1 MSSATST
8 TSDQDALLRAG
19 IDRSLRHPVMFFL
32 TSGAAWLAFSILLG
46 VIASAKVHNPGFL
59 THCPWLTYGRI
70 FPAHINTLVYGWG
83 MQAAFAVIIWLMARL
98 SRKECTA
105 AGTILTA
112 GHVWNLGVALGVV
125 GILSGNGTGMPWM
138 EFPAF
143 AWPVLLFSYFAI
155 LIWSFIQFRVR
166 PEGHVYISQWYLL
179 AAMIWFPWIFIT
191 ANTLLHCMP
200 GHPVMGAGINAWF
213 KSGMIF
219 LFFTPV
225 ALAASY
231 YLAPKVT
238 GRPVFSYS
246 LAKLGFWSLAVI
258 APWAG
263 MQKLAGAPLPYFL
276 PYLGAAATALL
287 FIPAC
292 AAAINTLR
300 TMLSCPETLAAS
312 PALRF
317 TTASV
322 TSLLVMAIAAVLL
335 NLPGSTLQLT
345 QFSLSGYGFDILAL
359 YGFFSF
365 AMFGATYFIVPRV
378 TRREWLSRRLI
389 KMHFLFSVYGVIFV
403 ALIALFGGLLQG
415 AGQEDWQQPWSGAA
429 AYAKPYAVAT
439 TFSWC
444 LILFSNVFF
453 FIHLAL
459 MWLRL
464 GRRSSHPTLLVASH
478 GSHGTGPHG
487 EEGDIDNAGPGH
499 AAAH

>member
-8 TSDQDALLRAG
+8 TLDHDAVLRAQ

-32 TSGAAWLAFSILLG
+32 TSGAAWLAVSILLG
-46 VIASAKVHNPGFL
+46 VIASAKMHSPGL
-59 THCPWLTYGRI
+59 LSDCSWLAYGRV
-70 FPAHINTLVYGWG
+70 FPAHINALVYGWG

-112 GHVWNLGVALGVV
+112 GHVWNLGVTLGIV

-138 EFPAF
+138 EFPVF
-143 AWPVLLFSYFAI
+143 AWPVLLLSYFVI
-155 LIWSFIQFRVR
+155 LVWSFIQFRVR
-166 PEGHVYISQWYLL
+166 PEGHVYIAQWYVL
-179 AAMIWFPWIFIT
+179 AAMLWFPWIYIT

-200 GHPVMGAGINAWF
+200 GHPLMGAGINAWF
-213 KSGMIF
+213 KSGVIF

-225 ALAASY
+225 ALGAAY

-246 LAKLGFWSLAVI
+246 LAKLGFWSLAII

-263 MQKLAGAPLPYFL
+263 MQKLAGAPIPYFL
-276 PYLGAAATALL
+276 PYVGAAATALL

-292 AAAINTLR
+292 AAAVNTLR
-300 TMLSCPETLAAS
+300 TMLADQETLAAS

-317 TTASV
+317 TTAGMSGLIV
-322 TSLLVMAIAAVLL
+322 LALAAVLL
-335 NLPGSTLQLT
+335 NLPDSTLKMT
-345 QFSLSGYGFDILAL
+345 QFSLSGYGFDVLAL
-359 YGFFSF
+359 YGFFSLV
-365 AMFGATYFIVPRV
+365 MFGATYFIVPRV

-403 ALIALFGGLLQG
+403 ALVALFGGLQQG
-415 AGQEDWQQPWSGAA
+415 VGQEDWQQPWANAA
-429 AYAKPYAVAT
+429 GRAYPYAVAI
-439 TFSWC
+439 TFSWS
-444 LILFSNVFF
+444 LILFSNIFF
-453 FIHLAL
+453 FLHLTL

-464 GRRSSHPTLLVASH
+464 GRRSSHPTLLVSH
-478 GSHGTGPHG
+478 HGHVSPHG